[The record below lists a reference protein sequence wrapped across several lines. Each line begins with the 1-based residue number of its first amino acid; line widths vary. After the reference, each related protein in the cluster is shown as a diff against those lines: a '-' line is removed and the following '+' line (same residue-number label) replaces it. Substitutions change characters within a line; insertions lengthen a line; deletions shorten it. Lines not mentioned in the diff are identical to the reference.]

1 MTRVRDLLGI
11 SAASLLRYGIKP
23 DDEVLYAIEVLE
35 SRAPHVARLLRTVV
49 GERAS

>member
-11 SAASLLRYGIKP
+11 SAASLLRYGVKP
-23 DDEVLYAIEVLE
+23 DDDILYAIKILE
-35 SRAPHVARLLRTVV
+35 SRAPHVAMLLKTVV